1 VKVERRERMG
11 VCVSNCTNKRLDKS
25 KESSW
30 KEESMSVQHSSMLLF
45 VCSTSESFYFH
56 YALLTELFLF
66 RVFFLFLKYFYF
78 KKIIFYISVLK

>member
-1 VKVERRERMG
+1 MKVERRERMG
-11 VCVSNCTNKRLDKS
+11 VCVSDCTNKRLDKS

-66 RVFFLFLKYFYF
+66 RVFFFILKIFFILKKLFFILVY
-78 KKIIFYISVLK
+78 